1 MRALVKYASGP
12 GKLRIEEKPVPEIG
26 PGEVLVKV
34 DSCGVCGTDL
44 KIKDDHFPYTPP
56 VIIGH
61 EFSGVVAETGD
72 AAGEWRPGDR
82 VVAEQHFGYCGRCAY
97 CLTGRRQFCPRKRS
111 PGYYSDGAFASYIA
125 VEASLLHR
133 VPDGVSLA
141 QAALTEP
148 TAIAATAILGKA
160 GVRPNEFV
168 VILGCGPIALL
179 ALQMVKAAGA
189 SRVAVTGLDADEAV
203 RFPAARAF
211 GADATVNAQR
221 SDAVEAVRGMTAGA
235 GADLVIDLS
244 GAPPAILGGF
254 KMLKKDGRFCAI
266 GLPGTEVSL
275 PWAELVLGASTLFF
289 SYSSDYL
296 AWERVLSMLADGRL
310 KSDGF
315 TDHIYPLDEWEAA
328 FDAAASGEALKAII
342 QPDHGRQ

>member
-1 MRALVKYASGP
+1 MKALVKYASGP
-12 GKLRIEEKPVPEIG
+12 GNLRIEEKPVPYIA
-26 PGEVLVKV
+26 PGDVLVKV

-61 EFSGVVAETGD
+61 EFSGVVADAGAEVGD
-72 AAGEWRPGDR
+72 WRPGDR
-82 VVAEQHFGYCGRCAY
+82 VVAEQHFGHCGRCEF
-97 CLTGRRQFCPRKRS
+97 CLTGRRQFCPHKRS
-111 PGYYSDGAFASYIA
+111 PGYYSDGAFSEYIA

-133 VPDGVSLA
+133 VPDGVSLV

-168 VILGCGPIALL
+168 VILGCGPIALM

-189 SRVAVTGLDADEAV
+189 SRVVVTGLDADEAV

-221 SDAVEAVRGMTAGA
+221 TDTIEAVRELSHGA

-244 GAPPAILGGF
+244 GAPAAILGGF

-266 GLPGTEVSL
+266 GLPGAEVSL
-275 PWAELVLGASTLFF
+275 PWAELVLGAYTVYY
-289 SYSSDYL
+289 SYSSDFL

-310 KSDGF
+310 KTDGF
-315 TDHIYPLDEWEAA
+315 TDHIYPLEEWESA
-328 FDAAASGEALKAII
+328 FEAAASGEALKAII
-342 QPDHGRQ
+342 QPDHGRE